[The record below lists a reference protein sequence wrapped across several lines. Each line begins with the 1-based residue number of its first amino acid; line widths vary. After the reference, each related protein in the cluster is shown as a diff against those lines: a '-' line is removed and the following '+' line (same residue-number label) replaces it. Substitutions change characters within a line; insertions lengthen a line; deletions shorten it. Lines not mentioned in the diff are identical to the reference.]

1 MSPFAIMEIL
11 AYSLAMSRSMIIAY
25 YPVRR
30 PRSWEQS
37 WKKYPI
43 PTIIEVAI
51 VVSVP
56 LNWIHSRLAKA
67 LTTNIKTEKHLMNF

>member
-11 AYSLAMSRSMIIAY
+11 DYSLAMSSSMIIT

-51 VVSVP
+51 VVSI
-56 LNWIHSRLAKA
+56 L
-67 LTTNIKTEKHLMNF
+67 